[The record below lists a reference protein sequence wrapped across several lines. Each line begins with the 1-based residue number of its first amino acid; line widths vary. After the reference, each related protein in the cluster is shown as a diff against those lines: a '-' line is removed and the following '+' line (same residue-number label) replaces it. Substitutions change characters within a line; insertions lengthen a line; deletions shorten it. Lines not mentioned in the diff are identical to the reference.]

1 MKARH
6 LMTAAIIA
14 GMMTACE
21 TKQPA
26 ETCIHIDLTSIID
39 TDAKEIPLNE
49 WVKNVRYVPLET
61 NDNILIKYI
70 SVIYEKDGK
79 FLVSH
84 GNNRVSIFDQE
95 GKYLHDIGS
104 KGEGPTNFISVYDV
118 TLHNDLIY
126 IHETANR
133 IKAFDWEGNFV
144 KKLELPARANGLITI
159 DGKEEMLAY
168 VPNLAGD
175 ELLRFYRMN
184 GEKVVD
190 SIANP
195 FVYPK
200 AAFSQMF
207 YPEFQPTT
215 GHLKAFLE
223 LHSDTLYRVTD
234 DWEIRPYLSIGIG
247 KYQPTRDERYNVVLA
262 DIRKNPMN
270 GKLPIIVTG
279 EVSNRIYMHSKYVK
293 KDETFCYDKHTQE
306 AGKLLLTYPE
316 NTLDIPEDAAFKPK
330 AILSDKYLVDWEQ
343 PDNDENPILV
353 LVEP

>member
-1 MKARH
+1 MKKTH
-6 LMTAAIIA
+6 LLFALAFPLL
-14 GMMTACE
+14 TACE

-26 ETCIHIDLTSIID
+26 ETCIHIDLTNVID

-49 WVKNVRYVPLET
+49 WAKNVRFVPLET

-70 SVIYEKDGK
+70 SMVYQKGDK
-79 FLVSH
+79 LLVSH
-84 GNNRVSIFDQE
+84 GNDRVSIFDKE

-104 KGEGPTNFISVYDV
+104 KGQGPTQFISADDV

-126 IHETANR
+126 IHETRNR
-133 IKAFDWEGNFV
+133 IKAYDWQGNFV

-175 ELLRFYRMN
+175 EPLRFYRMN

-207 YPEFQPTT
+207 YPEFHSTT

-223 LHSDTLYRVTD
+223 LHSDTLYQVTD

-247 KYQPTRDERYNVVLA
+247 K
-262 DIRKNPMN
+262 
-270 GKLPIIVTG
+270 
-279 EVSNRIYMHSKYVK
+279 
-293 KDETFCYDKHTQE
+293 
-306 AGKLLLTYPE
+306 
-316 NTLDIPEDAAFKPK
+316 
-330 AILSDKYLVDWEQ
+330 
-343 PDNDENPILV
+343 
-353 LVEP
+353 